1 MLNINTINMYKQ
13 NIKRL
18 KHLSMNCDIDL
29 LIVFVNNGAITTLV
43 KQMKNIL
50 KKFILTFSI

>member
-1 MLNINTINMYKQ
+1 MYKQ